1 MNKKFHIHKGDTVKV
16 TTGVDKGKQG
26 KVIKVLTKKDR
37 ALVEGV
43 NVVSKHIKPSPTNPQ
58 GGIVKTEASIHVSN
72 LMVIDSKGEV
82 TRIGRKRNDEG
93 KLVRYSK
100 KSNVEIKS

>member
-1 MNKKFHIHKGDTVKV
+1 MSKKFHIHKGDLVKV
-16 TTGVDKGKQG
+16 TVGVNKGTEG

-43 NVVSKHIKPSPTNPQ
+43 NIVSKHIKPSPTNPQ
-58 GGIVKTEASIHVSN
+58 GGIVKTEAPIHVSN
-72 LMVIDSKGEV
+72 LMVIDAKGNV
-82 TRIGRKRNDEG
+82 TRIGRRRDENG

-100 KSNVEIKS
+100 KSNEVIKS